1 MVDGQPLSVNEDQ
14 EGTVSV
20 DPGFG
25 KTGFP
30 TDFLLSKSPVSG
42 FDFMQTNNT
51 IRTAGRTNPLI
62 TPPQVP
68 STFPT
73 YYYTTF

>member
-1 MVDGQPLSVNEDQ
+1 V
-14 EGTVSV
+14 
-20 DPGFG
+20 
-25 KTGFP
+25 
-30 TDFLLSKSPVSG
+30 
-42 FDFMQTNNT
+42 QTNNT

-68 STFPT
+68 ATFPT